1 MQVDFIYARGIL
13 NPLFMNKWQ
22 KTLSKMM
29 NLEEGLW
36 NYQILNYYEEN
47 SYLNYEDNK
56 IRNYELKVGYKV
68 NVEIIGMAK

>member
-1 MQVDFIYARGIL
+1 MEFILARSIL

-22 KTLSKMM
+22 KMLNKIM

-36 NYQILNYYEEN
+36 NYQILNYYEES
-47 SYLNYEDNK
+47 SYLDYLDNK
-56 IRNYELKVGYKV
+56 VRYYELKVGYKV